1 MGGRNPFAASRKR
14 SPAPD
19 NPFAPAKAAGNKY
32 GAVKATCAA
41 GHEHDS
47 KSEAKRCNELQL
59 LQRAGTIVGL
69 EQQPVFRFEVD
80 GRPVMLDNGQ
90 QARLKADFSYVENGR
105 KVVEDRKGVIV
116 RDFPLRWALAR
127 TMWPEIDWRVV

>member
-1 MGGRNPFAASRKR
+1 MKGWTTKKRLGPAAGPFGK
-14 SPAPD
+14 
-19 NPFAPAKAAGNKY
+19 AGNKY
-32 GAVKATCAA
+32 GAKKCECRA
-41 GHEHDS
+41 GHVHDS
-47 KSEAKRCNELQL
+47 KAEARRCNELQL
-59 LQRAGTIVGL
+59 MERAGAIIGL

-90 QARLKADFSYVENGR
+90 QARLKADFSYIENGR

-127 TMWPEIDWRVV
+127 TMWPDIEWRVV

>member
-1 MGGRNPFAASRKR
+1 MSAAS
-14 SPAPD
+14 
-19 NPFAPAKAAGNKY
+19 PFAPRKRANKY
-32 GAVKATCAA
+32 GAKKCECGV
-41 GHEHDS
+41 GHVHDS
-47 KSEAKRCNELQL
+47 KAEARRCNELHL
-59 LQRAGTIVGL
+59 LQRAGKIAGL
-69 EQQPVFRFEVD
+69 QQQPVFHFAVD

-90 QARLKADFSYVENGR
+90 QARLKADFAYVENGR

>member
-1 MGGRNPFAASRKR
+1 MKGWATKKSAGAAAGPFAR
-14 SPAPD
+14 
-19 NPFAPAKAAGNKY
+19 AGNKY
-32 GAVKATCAA
+32 GAKKSECRA
-41 GHEHDS
+41 GHVHDS
-47 KSEAKRCNELQL
+47 KAEARRCNELQL
-59 LQRAGTIVGL
+59 MERAGAIVGL

-90 QARLKADFSYVENGR
+90 QARLKADFSYIENGR

-127 TMWPEIDWRVV
+127 TMWPDIEWRVV

>member
-1 MGGRNPFAASRKR
+1 MSAAPNPFSARKR
-14 SPAPD
+14 
-19 NPFAPAKAAGNKY
+19 GNKY
-32 GAVKATCAA
+32 GAKKCDCAA
-41 GHEHDS
+41 GHVHDS
-47 KSEAKRCNELQL
+47 KAEARRCNDLHM
-59 LQRAGTIVGL
+59 LQRAGAISGL
-69 EQQPVFRFEVD
+69 QQQPVFRFEVD

-90 QARLKADFSYVENGR
+90 QARLKADFTYIENGR